1 MFQDFRYSDTT
12 HLSRSV
18 KVLKLKNFKKDATLK
33 LFKNDAQDHNVK
45 YKFKEQAQSKK
56 SMITTTYSQE
66 KVKSAYVGMRL
77 KAEYA
82 ADMGETIYVVESFPE
97 YNVLGTVFEAHIVKR
112 LSLAFV
118 DGHCIASLDWEL
130 QARMAILI
138 KPSSCGGIPGKFKV
152 TTSPGNF
159 LNMNSLIASAFSFL
173 GVRIALSLRNF
184 SGMSI
189 HVGSSSPS
197 LIFAGSVLFLTAK
210 THWLNSCF
218 AVSIPPFGEYSLTLM
233 LRVSVNTLQYLYS
246 LNLFMQ
252 AWTTSGLLAFG
263 ITGKICLKSP
273 PSNTVIPPKFCFLLS
288 ESLNPNISLKVIFKA
303 LK

>member
-1 MFQDFRYSDTT
+1 MAGPVEGNVVARRVIDYLVDFSGETSVDGYMRFFKAQQLVETRLF
-12 HLSRSV
+12 LSRMREEAQTSRNLIATGPGNV
-18 KVLKLKNFKKDATLK
+18 VARCVTDDLIAFSGETAVLKTSSYGDFTDDGA
-33 LFKNDAQDHNVK
+33 H
-45 YKFKEQAQSKK
+45 
-56 SMITTTYSQE
+56 
-66 KVKSAYVGMRL
+66 VGMRL
-77 KAEYA
+77 KAKYA

-138 KPSSCGGIPGKFKV
+138 KPSSCGGIPRKFKV

-197 LIFAGSVLFLTAK
+197 LIFAGSVPFLTAK

-233 LRVSVNTLQYLYS
+233 LRVSMNTLQYLYS
-246 LNLFMQ
+246 SNLFMQ
-252 AWTTSGLLAFG
+252 A
-263 ITGKICLKSP
+263 
-273 PSNTVIPPKFCFLLS
+273 
-288 ESLNPNISLKVIFKA
+288 
-303 LK
+303 